1 MVVNGTGLVNG
12 AGLDG
17 SGGVHILLSVTY
29 LGDKLSRVLNLRVFS
44 LHMLFEDLG
53 LDEISW

>member
-1 MVVNGTGLVNG
+1 MNGTGLVNG
-12 AGLDG
+12 AGL
-17 SGGVHILLSVTY
+17 GGGGGPYSIECDLLGRQDIY
-29 LGDKLSRVLNLRVFS
+29 RVLSLRVFS